1 MGTGERWQLGSGEK
15 PWGEVTVGW
24 NHRRSGNLV
33 VRPELR
39 FDMHQFARPGTQAPQ
54 NLDGL
59 YFSIDAILS
68 F

>member
-1 MGTGERWQLGSGEK
+1 M
-15 PWGEVTVGW
+15 GW